1 MSAFTREFVIMG
13 HKVVIRDPAEAELAN
28 LALNQ
33 VNATLDRIQVQQ
45 PGLTPQQVTT
55 LALLEIAGTLIKDRQ
70 AIDRYRSE
78 LDRRC
83 TDLMGEISALSRRS
97 AEPPVW

>member
-13 HKVVIRDPAEAELAN
+13 HKVVIQDPAEAELAN
-28 LALNQ
+28 LALEH
-33 VNATLDRIQVQQ
+33 VHAILDRIQGAR
-45 PGLTPQQVTT
+45 PGLNPRQVTL
-55 LALLEIAGTLIKDRQ
+55 LALLEVTGTLIKDRQ

-83 TDLMGEISALSRRS
+83 SELMSGISSLSRRS
-97 AEPPVW
+97 EGPGVR